1 MQGEAIVR
9 PRRTALLLG
18 AGASRDA
25 GLPLTFQL
33 AEAIVRDAN
42 SKPLRGRMATSGRNG
57 WVAALN
63 FVYGSMMGHQSDD
76 GGNPLEAVNIERL
89 ISALRLLQEVENH
102 EAAPF
107 VLNWKASVHNLGSSN
122 FRSSDFGRAG
132 DRLVQALSTALQ
144 GRRGFAGRDVES
156 AVAAIST
163 AALSASRGDK
173 RVFKEAEDAIL
184 QGLVRIL
191 SDISSVDY
199 MKPVAS
205 LALEQDGGLDV
216 LTLNY
221 DLTVE
226 TLARESGVALVTG
239 IEDWQPGS
247 PLSLPIENRR
257 INLLKMHGSL
267 NWEHEG
273 ALSPTAPVRI
283 TLRSDAD
290 AAEED
295 GQFRP
300 HRQLKPWIVVGDR
313 EKLATDGPTLY
324 LYAAAQEILARTD
337 NLVVVGYGF
346 ADTHVNNLVRDWMS
360 GDDRRTITLLDPSV
374 STSSS
379 DANDFR
385 AALIASYGADGA
397 NLGSR
402 IGLVPK
408 GAKDGLEEAL
418 HYSYPE
424 PMEISSYFSVLPSSD
439 EGEYSVAKIVCEG
452 PGVSDLEVSVSIV
465 HGTDQN
471 ARTSPVDA
479 GTSQSDL
486 NEKLERQ
493 RPYSRGTYYAT
504 LGPIERGA
512 HRDVYFPRHAGQ
524 RINFSHWARRSGARN
539 RFHAQKLVV
548 WPTVPRQMS
557 EESCD
562 DHQSYPPSE

>member
-1 MQGEAIVR
+1 MR

-33 AEAIVRDAN
+33 AEAIVREAN
-42 SKPLRGRMATSGRNG
+42 SKPPRGRMATPGRDA

-63 FVYGSMMGHQSDD
+63 FVYGSMMGHQSEE

-89 ISALRLLQEVENH
+89 ISALRLLQEVESH

-107 VLNWKASVHNLGSSN
+107 VLSWKPSVHNLGSSN
-122 FRSSDFGRAG
+122 FQSSDFGRAG
-132 DRLVQALSTALQ
+132 DRLVQALSTASQ
-144 GRRGFAGRDVES
+144 GRRAFAGRDVES
-156 AVAAIST
+156 AVATISM

-173 RVFKEAEDAIL
+173 RVFKQAEDAIL

-239 IEDWQPGS
+239 IEDWQPGT
-247 PLSLPIENRR
+247 PLSLPVENRR
-257 INLLKMHGSL
+257 VNLLKMHGSL

-273 ALSPTAPVRI
+273 ADSPTAPVRI
-283 TLRSDAD
+283 TVRTEDD
-290 AAEED
+290 AAGEENE
-295 GQFRP
+295 FRSR
-300 HRQLKPWIVVGDR
+300 RQSKPWIVVGDR

-346 ADTHVNNLVRDWMS
+346 ADTHVNNLIRDWML
-360 GDDRRTITLLDPSV
+360 GDDKRTITLLDPSI
-374 STSSS
+374 SP
-379 DANDFR
+379 DIAGANDFR
-385 AALIASYGADGA
+385 AALIASYGAKGA
-397 NLGSR
+397 DLESR
-402 IGLVPK
+402 VGLVPK
-408 GAKDGLEEAL
+408 GAKEGLEEAL

-424 PMEISSYFSVLPSSD
+424 PMDVKRYFSVLPGAD
-439 EGEYSVAKIVCEG
+439 QGEYSVAQIVCEG
-452 PGVSDLEVSVSIV
+452 PGVSDLEVSVSI
-465 HGTDQN
+465 GDATDDD

-479 GTSQSDL
+479 GSSESDL

-493 RPYSRGTYYAT
+493 RPYRRGTFYAT

-512 HRDVYFPRHAGQ
+512 HRDVYFPRHPGQ
-524 RINFSHWARRSGARN
+524 RIHFWLRAKRIDAPNGFQ
-539 RFHAQKLVV
+539 AQKVV
-548 WPTVPRQMS
+548 EWPTVPRQMS
-557 EESCD
+557 EVSRD
-562 DHQSYPPSE
+562 DHQSIPPVE